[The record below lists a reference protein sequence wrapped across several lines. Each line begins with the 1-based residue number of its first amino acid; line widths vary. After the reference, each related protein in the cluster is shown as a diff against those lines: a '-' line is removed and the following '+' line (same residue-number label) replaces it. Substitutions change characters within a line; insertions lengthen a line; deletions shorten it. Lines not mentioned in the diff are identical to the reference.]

1 MAFHQLKVSVSAPV
15 PGCILSPPESVPF
28 SRLDIPLKCLGTGKT
43 GKALPEADNA

>member
-28 SRLDIPLKCLGTGKT
+28 SRRDTLLKCIPPG
-43 GKALPEADNA
+43 